1 MRSNIQRIIK
11 EYISITQE
19 SKLVEG
25 SKRTELHPRTMW
37 DLNHITDVVWSASKK
52 KNDDPPLKGTIYVED
67 PTGAGTDIPVYY
79 LSDFENQGAVFEIDP
94 SKPRN
99 LYNLFVVL
107 NPGESAVES
116 KKSVYN
122 TLYHEIQHL
131 MDLHTTHYLTDKEKT
146 KYDSDVDEKY
156 YGHDFEFRAYTNE
169 FLQGLENEYMELVGK
184 HEKEE
189 LFKKSIILPV
199 SAPFHCKLMKP
210 AAEQM
215 KNLILNSDFQEPE
228 IPIISNVTA
237 KEETDRENIK
247 NLLIE
252 QIYSKVR
259 WREIV
264 EFMIKNKV
272 SEVYELG
279 PGKSLSAMIK
289 RFNTDIV
296 LQNYNSMEEVNKL
309 SKLL

>member
-1 MRSNIQRIIK
+1 MAAVLGSEINEVNELIKKNNFSSVEISNDNCPGQVVISGKKNEVDACCIKIK
-11 EYISITQE
+11 E
-19 SKLVEG
+19 
-25 SKRTELHPRTMW
+25 EL
-37 DLNHITDVVWSASKK
+37 
-52 KNDDPPLKGTIYVED
+52 
-67 PTGAGTDIPVYY
+67 
-79 LSDFENQGAVFEIDP
+79 
-94 SKPRN
+94 
-99 LYNLFVVL
+99 
-107 NPGESAVES
+107 S
-116 KKSVYN
+116 KKSI
-122 TLYHEIQHL
+122 T
-131 MDLHTTHYLTDKEKT
+131 
-146 KYDSDVDEKY
+146 
-156 YGHDFEFRAYTNE
+156 
-169 FLQGLENEYMELVGK
+169 
-184 HEKEE
+184 
-189 LFKKSIILPV
+189 LPV
-199 SAPFHCKLMKP
+199 SAPFHCALMKP

-237 KEETDRENIK
+237 KEETDKENIK

-272 SEVYELG
+272 SEIYELG

-296 LQNYNSMEEVNKL
+296 LQNCNSLEEVNKL

>member
-99 LYNLFVVL
+99 LYNLFIVL

-184 HEKEE
+184 YEKEE
-189 LFKKSIILPV
+189 LFKSLASV
-199 SAPFHCKLMKP
+199 LDYF
-210 AAEQM
+210 
-215 KNLILNSDFQEPE
+215 
-228 IPIISNVTA
+228 
-237 KEETDRENIK
+237 
-247 NLLIE
+247 
-252 QIYSKVR
+252 
-259 WREIV
+259 
-264 EFMIKNKV
+264 
-272 SEVYELG
+272 
-279 PGKSLSAMIK
+279 GKSGEADKIAGDAIYNITSEMRSDDDLPHSIKVLSLLK
-289 RFNTDIV
+289 RFNPKRWNQFLKMLYSTILDIKGKIAEK
-296 LQNYNSMEEVNKL
+296 YESEMTEGYKKPRKM
-309 SKLL
+309 SKSYCQSTSCKDMGFSQKASCRPYKNCY